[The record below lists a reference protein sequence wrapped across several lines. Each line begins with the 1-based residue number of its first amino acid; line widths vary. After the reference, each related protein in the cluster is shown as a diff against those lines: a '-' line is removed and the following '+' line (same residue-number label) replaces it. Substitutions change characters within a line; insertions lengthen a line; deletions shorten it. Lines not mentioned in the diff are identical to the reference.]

1 MKTYCNSKGIRQTT
15 VFLNL
20 STVTGF
26 CRTVVLCDDKSD
38 LKKLTSKWC
47 GYMTKVVDYYNLI
60 LPDQSN
66 TKKIGKGNFNSME
79 S

>member
-1 MKTYCNSKGIRQTT
+1 MKIYCNSKGIRQTT

-47 GYMTKVVDYYNLI
+47 GYMTKVVDYYKLI

-66 TKKIGKGNFNSME
+66 TKKLGRVTLIQME